1 MPTQPMQ
8 LATEAVGDAPVHIPQ
23 LPVSDMGRHSLNDDR
38 VHTYSGDVPVVFTCT
53 PPCDIRLTLT
63 PCI

>member
-1 MPTQPMQ
+1 MSTQPMQ

-38 VHTYSGDVPVVFTCT
+38 VHTSS
-53 PPCDIRLTLT
+53 DIRLTLT
-63 PCI
+63 HAYNYGV